1 MSEEQEKKSSGGRI
15 GGHIRNALIAG
26 ALIAV
31 PIAIAFVLIRWAFT
45 TIDGLLRTPVRW
57 VVERFVEIPENWQVP
72 GLGLVAL
79 LIIVY
84 ILGLIWTKRLGRRTI
99 RTMQHL
105 LLKVPVIGAVY
116 GPAKQLIESF
126 TGEGSAGFKRVVVVE
141 YPKQGTWM
149 IGFLTGIS
157 DVVPGSTMGII
168 YLPTAPTPNSG
179 WVAMVP
185 VQNIYDTTMSVQEA
199 MSMVLSGGIDSPTQI
214 NLKPMDPREAAEFV
228 ALGPEANAPKVS
240 PESGVFNLP
249 FIKGP
254 DDKEEGEEEGEEKK

>member
-1 MSEEQEKKSSGGRI
+1 MTEEREKKSARGRI
-15 GGHIRNALIAG
+15 GGHIRRALIAG

-31 PIAIAFVLIRWAFT
+31 PIAVAFVLIRWAFT
-45 TIDGLLRTPVRW
+45 TIDGLLRTPVQW
-57 VVERFVEIPENWQVP
+57 VVGRFVELPAPDEFQIP

-79 LIIVY
+79 LIIIY
-84 ILGLIWTKRLGRRTI
+84 ILGLIWTRRLGRRTI

-105 LLKVPVIGAVY
+105 ILKVPVIGAVY

-126 TGEGSAGFKRVVVVE
+126 TGEGAAGFKRVVVVE

-157 DVVPGSTMGII
+157 EVVPGSTMGII

-185 VQNIYDTTMSVQEA
+185 VQHIYDTTMSVQEA
-199 MSMVLSGGIDSPTQI
+199 MSMVLSGGIDSPIQI
-214 NLKPMDPREAAEFV
+214 DLKPMDPREAAEFV

-249 FIKGP
+249 FMGKP
-254 DDKEEGEEEGEEKK
+254 EDNEEEKK